1 MKKYLISTFAL
12 TMIFS
17 SCVNV
22 HANNKITDISNHW
35 AKKQISHFIENSYAK
50 GYEDNTFKPDKQI
63 TRAEFV
69 KLVNKYF
76 GFNNKG
82 ISKFKDINQSNWY
95 YNDVCIA
102 VQAGYINGY
111 EDNTFR
117 PDNLITR
124 EEASKIIVSIKNQQ
138 DNTYDKLN
146 TFPDKHLVSN
156 WAKPYIEGAI
166 ENGYLKGD
174 HLKNLRPTNHITR
187 AESVTLLSRIDR
199 KDVVKPVVNDEDHKD
214 VVKPVINN
222 DDHKDVV
229 KPVVNDDENEYYI
242 KSMIEDLNNFPRLN
256 FNYISFSVKKGEQWN
271 NNMINATAVDQ
282 EYRPL
287 QVHYDG
293 NVDTSTP
300 GFYTVKI
307 SATDDNGKTNTR
319 EVYIEVVDPIVLE
332 NLHLYPQI
340 ISKNLTLKK
349 GSLFDY
355 KMLEATS
362 FDTDEKDISDT
373 ITYKGF
379 VDTNKKGIY
388 PVYISATDKKGL
400 TSTLLVLVR
409 IY

>member
-12 TMIFS
+12 AMIFS

-22 HANNKITDISNHW
+22 HANNKITDINNHW
-35 AKKQISHFIENSYAK
+35 AKTQISHFIENSYAK

-199 KDVVKPVVNDEDHKD
+199 KDVVKPV
-214 VVKPVINN
+214 ITN
-222 DDHKDVV
+222 DDHKDLS
-229 KPVVNDDENEYYI
+229 KPIVSD
-242 KSMIEDLNNFPRLN
+242 KDLQPILD
-256 FNYISFSVKKGEQWN
+256 SKKGYPRFRNYYLNYYLTQGDAWEN
-271 NNMINATAVDQ
+271 KMINATAIDDDCNQ
-282 EYRPL
+282 L
-287 QVHYDG
+287 DVHYDG
-293 NVDTSTP
+293 NVDINTVGFYKVVLTATDSKGRTSTT
-300 GFYTVKI
+300 YVYVKVEDPEYAKDRLKYPNI
-307 SATDDNGKTNTR
+307 S
-319 EVYIEVVDPIVLE
+319 V
-332 NLHLYPQI
+332 
-340 ISKNLTLKK
+340 KNHIFNK
-349 GSLFDY
+349 GEHFDY
-355 KMLEATS
+355 KMLETTALDRNDNVIPS
-362 FDTDEKDISDT
+362 S
-373 ITYKGF
+373 ITYIGK
-379 VDTNKKGIY
+379 VDTNTPGKY
-388 PVYISATDKKGL
+388 PILINATDNTGL
-400 TSTLLVLVR
+400 KSTGLFFVSIR
-409 IY
+409 